1 MFILVFE
8 IGVFDSFHSTL
19 HEIGQMF
26 YRFSGQNNKRYVYF
40 NENVQIADIL
50 LYFCFNLEICV
61 ECVLHF
67 TFWLEMLTF

>member
-26 YRFSGQNNKRYVYF
+26 YTFSGQNKRYVYF
-40 NENVQIADIL
+40 NENEHIADIVFAL
-50 LYFCFNLEICV
+50 I
-61 ECVLHF
+61 
-67 TFWLEMLTF
+67 